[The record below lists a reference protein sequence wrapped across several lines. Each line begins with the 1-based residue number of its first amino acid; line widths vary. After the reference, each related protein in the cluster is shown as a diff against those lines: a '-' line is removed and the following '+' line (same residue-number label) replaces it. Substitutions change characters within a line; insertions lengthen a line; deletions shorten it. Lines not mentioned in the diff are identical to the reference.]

1 MSKEALVG
9 AVKEIVTLARSGDAE
24 ASFDGYKAL
33 FERPDFSE
41 NRPEDQRQALKL
53 LVLAK
58 RTGAKSEKLVE
69 AHRAAI
75 APLTDLVSKHN
86 EPEDYE
92 MLGLCHL
99 TIGNEKAAANM
110 FQEGLTLERARNAG
124 SDLCGR
130 LMTRVSS
137 L

>member
-9 AVKEIVTLARSGDAE
+9 AVKEIVTLSRSGDVE
-24 ASFDGYKAL
+24 GSFDGYKAL
-33 FERPDFSE
+33 FTQPDFSE

-58 RTGAKSEKLVE
+58 RTGAKSEKLIE
-69 AHRAAI
+69 AYRSAI
-75 APLTDLVSKHN
+75 QPLTELVSKHS

-92 MLGLCHL
+92 MLGICHL
-99 TIGNEKAAANM
+99 TVGDEKVAATL

>member
-1 MSKEALVG
+1 MSKEALVV
-9 AVKEIVTLARSGDAE
+9 AVKEIVTRARSGDAE
-24 ASFDGYKAL
+24 GSFDGYKAL
-33 FERPDFSE
+33 FARPDFVD
-41 NRPEDQRQALKL
+41 NRPEDQRQALRL
-53 LVLAK
+53 LILAK
-58 RTGAKSEKLVE
+58 RAGTMSARLVD

-75 APLTDLVSKHN
+75 TPLTDLVSKHD

-99 TIGNEKAAANM
+99 AIGNEKAAANM
-110 FQEGLTLERARNAG
+110 FQHGLTLERTRNAG

-130 LMTRVSS
+130 LMTRVAA

>member
-1 MSKEALVG
+1 MSKEILVA
-9 AVKEIVTLARSGDAE
+9 AVKDIVTLARSGDTE
-24 ASFDGYKAL
+24 RSFDGYKDL
-33 FERPDFSE
+33 FSRPEFAD

-53 LVLAK
+53 LILAK
-58 RTGAKSEKLVE
+58 RTGPKSDKLID
-69 AHRAAI
+69 AHRSAI
-75 APLTDLVSKHN
+75 APLTELVSKYN

-92 MLGLCHL
+92 MLGVCHL
-99 TIGNEKAAANM
+99 LIGNEAAAANI
-110 FQEGLTLERARNAG
+110 FREALTLERARNAG

>member
-24 ASFDGYKAL
+24 GSFDGYKAL
-33 FERPDFSE
+33 FERPDFAE

-53 LVLAK
+53 LILAK
-58 RTGAKSEKLVE
+58 RTGPKSDKLVE
-69 AHRAAI
+69 AHRSAI
-75 APLTDLVSKHN
+75 APLTALVSKHN
-86 EPEDYE
+86 EPEDFE
-92 MLGLCHL
+92 MLGICHL
-99 TIGNEKAAANM
+99 LVGDETTAANL
-110 FQEGLTLERARNAG
+110 FREGLTLERAKNAG

>member
-24 ASFDGYKAL
+24 GSFDGYKAL

-69 AHRAAI
+69 AHRSAI

-92 MLGLCHL
+92 MLGICHL

>member
-1 MSKEALVG
+1 MA

-24 ASFDGYKAL
+24 ASFDGYKSL
-33 FERPDFSE
+33 FERPDFSD

-58 RTGAKSEKLVE
+58 RTGQPSPKLVE

-92 MLGLCHL
+92 MLGICHL
-99 TIGNEKAAANM
+99 LVGNEQAAANM
-110 FQEGLTLERARNAG
+110 FRHGLTLERERNAA

-137 L
+137 I

>member
-9 AVKEIVTLARSGDAE
+9 AVKEIVTLSRAGDTE
-24 ASFDGYKAL
+24 ASFDGYSAL
-33 FERPDFSE
+33 FARPDFTE

-58 RTGAKSEKLVE
+58 RSGPKSEKLLA

-75 APLTDLVSKHN
+75 GPLTDLVSKHN

-92 MLGLCHL
+92 MLGICHL
-99 TIGNEKAAANM
+99 LIGNEAAAANM
-110 FQEGLTLERARNAG
+110 FREGLTLERA
-124 SDLCGR
+124 
-130 LMTRVSS
+130 
-137 L
+137 

>member
-24 ASFDGYKAL
+24 GSFEGYRAL
-33 FERPDFSE
+33 FSRPDFAD

-53 LVLAK
+53 LILAK
-58 RTGAKSEKLVE
+58 RGGPKSEVLVE

-75 APLTDLVSKHN
+75 APLTDLVSKHS
-86 EPEDYE
+86 EPEDFE
-92 MLGLCHL
+92 MLGICRLAV
-99 TIGNEKAAANM
+99 GNEEAAANL
-110 FQEGLTLERARNAG
+110 FREGLTLERARNAG

>member
-1 MSKEALVG
+1 MSKEVLVG

-24 ASFDGYKAL
+24 GSFDGYKAL
-33 FERPDFSE
+33 FVRPEFAD

-53 LVLAK
+53 LILAK
-58 RTGAKSEKLVE
+58 RSGAKSEKLIE

-75 APLTDLVSKHN
+75 APLTDLVSRHN

-92 MLGLCHL
+92 MLGICHL
-99 TIGNEKAAANM
+99 TIGNEAAAANM
-110 FQEGLTLERARNAG
+110 FREGLTLERARNAG

>member
-1 MSKEALVG
+1 MSKEALVA
-9 AVKEIVTLARSGDAE
+9 AVKEIVTLARSGNAE
-24 ASFDGYKAL
+24 ASFDGYVAL
-33 FERPDFSE
+33 FARPDFSD

-58 RTGAKSEKLVE
+58 RHGQPSQRLIE

-75 APLTDLVSKHN
+75 PALTELVSTLD

-92 MLGLCHL
+92 MLGICHL
-99 TIGNEKAAANM
+99 LIGNDEAASNM
-110 FQEGLTLERARNAG
+110 FRRGLTLERARNPA

-130 LMTRVSS
+130 LMTRVAAI
-137 L
+137 

>member
-9 AVKEIVTLARSGDAE
+9 AVKEIVTLSRSGDAE
-24 ASFDGYKAL
+24 GSFDGYKAL
-33 FERPDFSE
+33 FMRPDFSE

-53 LVLAK
+53 LILAK
-58 RTGAKSEKLVE
+58 RSGAKSEKLID
-69 AHRAAI
+69 AHRSAI

-99 TIGNEKAAANM
+99 SIGNEAAATNM
-110 FQEGLTLERARNAG
+110 FREGLNLERARNAG

-130 LMTRVSS
+130 LMTRISA

>member
-1 MSKEALVG
+1 MSKEALVA
-9 AVKEIVTLARSGDAE
+9 AVKEIVTLGRSGDAE
-24 ASFDGYKAL
+24 GSFDGYKAL
-33 FERPDFSE
+33 FEQPDFGE

-58 RTGAKSEKLVE
+58 HPGPKSEKLVA
-69 AHRAAI
+69 AHRSAI
-75 APLTDLVSKHN
+75 APLTELVSKHN

-92 MLGLCHL
+92 MLGACHVM
-99 TIGNEKAAANM
+99 IGNEEAAAKM
-110 FQEGLTLERARNAG
+110 FREALELERARNAG

-130 LMTRVSS
+130 LMTRLSA

>member
-24 ASFDGYKAL
+24 ASFDGYNAL
-33 FERPDFSE
+33 FNRPDFSD

-58 RTGAKSEKLVE
+58 RGGPKSEKLVE
-69 AHRAAI
+69 AYRAAI

-92 MLGLCHL
+92 MLGICHL
-99 TIGNEKAAANM
+99 TIGNEKAAATM
-110 FQEGLTLERARNAG
+110 FQEGLTLERAKNAG

>member
-33 FERPDFSE
+33 FERPDFSD

-58 RTGAKSEKLVE
+58 RTGAKSGKLVE
-69 AHRAAI
+69 AHRSAI

-92 MLGLCHL
+92 MLGICHL
-99 TIGNEKAAANM
+99 IIGNEKAAANM

>member
-9 AVKEIVTLARSGDAE
+9 AVKEIVTLSRSGDAE
-24 ASFDGYKAL
+24 GAFDGYSAL
-33 FERPDFSE
+33 FARPDFTD

-58 RTGAKSEKLVE
+58 RSGAKSEKNIA

-92 MLGLCHL
+92 MLGICHL
-99 TIGNEKAAANM
+99 AIGNDAAAANM
-110 FQEGLTLERARNAG
+110 FREGLTLERARNAA

>member
-9 AVKEIVTLARSGDAE
+9 AVKEIVTLSRAGDAE
-24 ASFDGYKAL
+24 ASFDGYSAL
-33 FERPDFSE
+33 FARPDFTE

-53 LVLAK
+53 LA
-58 RTGAKSEKLVE
+58 

-75 APLTDLVSKHN
+75 GPLTDLVSKHN

-92 MLGLCHL
+92 MLGICHL
-99 TIGNEKAAANM
+99 AIGNEAAAANM
-110 FQEGLTLERARNAG
+110 FREGLTLERAKNAG

>member
-24 ASFDGYKAL
+24 GSFDGYKAL

-58 RTGAKSEKLVE
+58 RTGAKSEKLIE
-69 AHRAAI
+69 AHRSAI
-75 APLTDLVSKHN
+75 APLTDLVSKHS

-92 MLGLCHL
+92 MLGICHL

>member
-9 AVKEIVTLARSGDAE
+9 AVKEIVTLSRSGDTE
-24 ASFDGYKAL
+24 GSFDGYKAL
-33 FERPDFSE
+33 FERPDFSD

-53 LVLAK
+53 LILAK
-58 RTGAKSEKLVE
+58 RGGAKSEKLID

-75 APLTDLVSKHN
+75 APLTDMVSKHN
-86 EPEDYE
+86 APEDYE
-92 MLGLCHL
+92 MLGICHL
-99 TIGNEKAAANM
+99 MIGNEEAAANM
-110 FQEGLTLERARNAG
+110 FREGLTLERAKNAG

-130 LMTRVSS
+130 LMTRVSA